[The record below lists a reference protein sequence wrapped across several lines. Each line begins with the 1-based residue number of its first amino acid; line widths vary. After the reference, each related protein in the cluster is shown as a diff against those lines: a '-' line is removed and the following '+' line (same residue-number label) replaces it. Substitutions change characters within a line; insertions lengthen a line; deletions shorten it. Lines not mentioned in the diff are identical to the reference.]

1 MPNICVFGIFFVTLQ
16 ANFDWREMNA
26 DSRHQETLFSPL
38 QMQLLSM
45 LSRIRTEKEAM
56 DIRNLV
62 ANYYAERAFDA
73 MDALWEEGKMDEN
86 TIADWKQLHERTPYA
101 D

>member
-1 MPNICVFGIFFVTLQ
+1 
-16 ANFDWREMNA
+16 MNA

>member
-1 MPNICVFGIFFVTLQ
+1 
-16 ANFDWREMNA
+16 
-26 DSRHQETLFSPL
+26 
-38 QMQLLSM
+38 MQLLSM

-73 MDALWEEGKMDEN
+73 MDDLWEEGKMDEK

>member
-1 MPNICVFGIFFVTLQ
+1 
-16 ANFDWREMNA
+16 MNA

-45 LSRIRTEKEAM
+45 LSRIRTEQEAM

-73 MDALWEEGKMDEN
+73 MDALWEEGKMDEKN
-86 TIADWKQLHERTPYA
+86 IADWKQLHERTPYA

>member
-1 MPNICVFGIFFVTLQ
+1 
-16 ANFDWREMNA
+16 MNA

-73 MDALWEEGKMDEN
+73 MDDLWEEGKMDEK

>member
-1 MPNICVFGIFFVTLQ
+1 
-16 ANFDWREMNA
+16 MNA
-26 DSRHQETLFSPL
+26 DSRHQETLFAPL

>member
-1 MPNICVFGIFFVTLQ
+1 
-16 ANFDWREMNA
+16 MNA

-62 ANYYAERAFDA
+62 ANYYAEQAFDA

>member
-1 MPNICVFGIFFVTLQ
+1 
-16 ANFDWREMNA
+16 MNA
-26 DSRHQETLFSPL
+26 ELKYQETLFSPI

-73 MDALWEEGKMDEN
+73 MDDLWEEGKIDET

>member
-1 MPNICVFGIFFVTLQ
+1 
-16 ANFDWREMNA
+16 MNA
-26 DSRHQETLFSPL
+26 DLRHQETLFSPV

-73 MDALWEEGKMDEN
+73 MDTLWEEGKIDEK